1 MSGQA
6 PNSDRKAAAAVR
18 GVLDDAGYTR
28 EGIQQALGMSGDV
41 LSRPV
46 DRPVHLRRLQA
57 EGPLETLIRLFLLDV
72 AVDADVAEA
81 ALTSDGLTALV
92 ALRMVES
99 SGDEVRGQVRL
110 VPHGVILVASD
121 QPDREGDHPD
131 HVAGVHRPSLTLAD
145 LTVRRPVERAL
156 DMGTGCGIQA
166 MLAASHAG
174 RVIGTDVN
182 ERALAFAELNA
193 ALNGIENVEFR
204 PGSFFEPVEGETFGL
219 VVSNPPYVISPE
231 SAYLFRDSGLGR
243 DRVSERL
250 VGELPGLLDEG
261 AFGTIMVSWI
271 QAGDDP
277 SARPREWLEG
287 NGCDAWV
294 LHTGV
299 EDPLTTAAGWNRDQ
313 AHDEEA
319 YAVAVDRWLDYFRAK
334 GIEALAYGGIIL
346 RRRSGGSNWIRNR
359 ELPNDPRAHPA
370 QHVLRLFT
378 GQDVLAAHSD
388 EELAAARLR
397 LAEGVVIER
406 RLRRGADGWEEG
418 AALTLTEGIPFG
430 AELDGVTAAF
440 LSQLDGSSTLAAV
453 VEQLAEA
460 YDVPTERL
468 LASGILIAREM
479 LELGFAILA
488 EGVEEAPSEK

>member
-6 PNSDRKAAAAVR
+6 PTSDRKAAAAVR
-18 GVLDDAGYTR
+18 GLLDDAGFTR
-28 EGIQQALGMSGDV
+28 EAIQQVLGMSGDV

-81 ALTSDGLTALV
+81 ALTSDGLAALV

-121 QPDREGDHPD
+121 QSDREGDHPD

-204 PGSFFEPVEGETFGL
+204 TGSFFEPVEGETFGL

-243 DRVSERL
+243 DRVS
-250 VGELPGLLDEG
+250 
-261 AFGTIMVSWI
+261 A
-271 QAGDDP
+271 
-277 SARPREWLEG
+277 SASSAS
-287 NGCDAWV
+287 C
-294 LHTGV
+294 
-299 EDPLTTAAGWNRDQ
+299 
-313 AHDEEA
+313 
-319 YAVAVDRWLDYFRAK
+319 
-334 GIEALAYGGIIL
+334 
-346 RRRSGGSNWIRNR
+346 
-359 ELPNDPRAHPA
+359 PA
-370 QHVLRLFT
+370 CWTR
-378 GQDVLAAHSD
+378 
-388 EELAAARLR
+388 
-397 LAEGVVIER
+397 
-406 RLRRGADGWEEG
+406 
-418 AALTLTEGIPFG
+418 
-430 AELDGVTAAF
+430 
-440 LSQLDGSSTLAAV
+440 
-453 VEQLAEA
+453 
-460 YDVPTERL
+460 
-468 LASGILIAREM
+468 
-479 LELGFAILA
+479 
-488 EGVEEAPSEK
+488 APSGR